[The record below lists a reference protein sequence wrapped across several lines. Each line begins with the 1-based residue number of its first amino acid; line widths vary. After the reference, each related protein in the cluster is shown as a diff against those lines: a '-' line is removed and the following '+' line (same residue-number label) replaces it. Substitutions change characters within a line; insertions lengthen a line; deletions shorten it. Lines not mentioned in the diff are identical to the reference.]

1 MNKAALLLSIFILLS
16 ATVSAQELNY
26 PIIGHGDS
34 FTIAVTDTV
43 APGEAGANM
52 VWDYSG
58 LVTIQAVN
66 GQFFETMG
74 SVYADDYPN
83 SNYYQALN
91 GGQYYYLM
99 GPYTQEYYGGVENG
113 ASYPYDD
120 SEHFYDYPFA
130 FESTH
135 SDDSYNEL
143 NIQGLATYRSIETN
157 SACDGYGVLTLPGEG
172 NTYDDVYRVR
182 VNRLISDSTITG
194 TTVIEVDQ
202 IQFLAQGLGSPLVL
216 HTSLYIASAGGTD
229 EYQFC
234 EFMQQYTVGTE
245 EIIAPSFALF
255 PNPTSDVATIKW
267 ASTAESLEIFDASG
281 RLVETVTP
289 VPGLTVALV
298 DVSSWSPGIY
308 SVIMKNGDQIA
319 SENLVVE

>member
-1 MNKAALLLSIFILLS
+1 MNKATLLLLLIMLRL

-34 FTIAVTDTV
+34 FTIVVSDTI

-52 VWDYSG
+52 VWDYSN
-58 LVTIQAVN
+58 LVAIQAVN

-83 SNYYQALN
+83 SNYYQAIN

-99 GPYTQEYYGGVENG
+99 GPYSQEYYGGVEG
-113 ASYPYDD
+113 GISYPYED

-130 FESTH
+130 FESSH

-216 HTSLYIASAGGTD
+216 HTSLYITTVGVTD
-229 EYQFC
+229 EYHFC
-234 EFMQQYTVGTE
+234 EFMQQYTVETE
-245 EIIAPSFALF
+245 KIIAPSFALF

-267 ASTAESLEIFDASG
+267 ASAAESLEIFDATG
-281 RLVETVTP
+281 RLVKSVTP
-289 VPGLTVALV
+289 VPGLTLALV

-308 SVIMKNGDQIA
+308 SVTMKNGAQIA
-319 SENLVVE
+319 SETLVVE